1 MKTIYF
7 LFLLLSLNSIANT
20 ANTKIA
26 INLKLNNTIEVVS
39 DEPTPTPKKNYIA
52 GLKIVNFDSQKYG
65 KHIYIVSDIYTT
77 KKVSFFNENGKQ
89 VFTTST
95 IGSPIYLSKF
105 KKGIYIIKITEDGKT
120 ETKAFAIN

>member
-7 LFLLLSLNSIANT
+7 LLLLSLNSIANT
-20 ANTKIA
+20 TNKEIA
-26 INLKLNNTIEVVS
+26 THVKPNNTIEAFYNKPV
-39 DEPTPTPKKNYIA
+39 PKNNYIS
-52 GLKIVNFDSQKYG
+52 GLKIINNDSQKHG
-65 KHIYIVSDIYTT
+65 KLIYIVSDVYTT
-77 KKVSFFNENGKQ
+77 KKVSIFDKNGKK

-105 KKGIYIIKITEDGKT
+105 KKGIYTIKIVEDGKT